1 MNRRKKLIKRVLN
14 ASLLSKE
21 FFTFELLN
29 IINEVKS
36 YKKRKVLLNYYRI
49 YILYNDKDYLEK
61 IFKILKISIFLEVV
75 SDNLCTD

>member
-1 MNRRKKLIKRVLN
+1 MNNRKKLVKRIN
-14 ASLLSKE
+14 DASLLSKE

-36 YKKRKVLLNYYRI
+36 YKKRKVLLNQYRI

-61 IFKILKISIFLEVV
+61 IFKTLKINAFLDVRNICI
-75 SDNLCTD
+75 D

>member
-1 MNRRKKLIKRVLN
+1 MNNRKKLVKRIN
-14 ASLLSKE
+14 DASLLSKE

-36 YKKRKVLLNYYRI
+36 YKKRKVLLNQYRI

-61 IFKILKISIFLEVV
+61 IFKILKINAFLDVRSICI
-75 SDNLCTD
+75 D

>member
-1 MNRRKKLIKRVLN
+1 MNRRKKLVNRIID

-61 IFKILKISIFLEVV
+61 IFKTLKISAFLDVK
-75 SDNLCTD
+75 SICID

>member
-1 MNRRKKLIKRVLN
+1 MNRRKKLVKRVLD

-36 YKKRKVLLNYYRI
+36 YKKRKVLLNEYRI
-49 YILYNDKDYLEK
+49 FILYNDKDYLEK
-61 IFKILKISIFLEVV
+61 IFKTLKINVFLDVGSICI
-75 SDNLCTD
+75 N

>member
-1 MNRRKKLIKRVLN
+1 MNKRKKLIKRIID

-36 YKKRKVLLNYYRI
+36 YKKRKVLLNEYRI
-49 YILYNDKDYLEK
+49 YLLYNDKDYLEK
-61 IFKILKISIFLEVV
+61 IFKILKINAFLDVRSICI
-75 SDNLCTD
+75 D

>member
-1 MNRRKKLIKRVLN
+1 MNRRKKLIKRIID

-49 YILYNDKDYLEK
+49 YI
-61 IFKILKISIFLEVV
+61 I
-75 SDNLCTD
+75 

>member
-1 MNRRKKLIKRVLN
+1 MNKRKKLVKRIN
-14 ASLLSKE
+14 DASLLSKE

-36 YKKRKVLLNYYRI
+36 YKKRKVLLNQYRI

-61 IFKILKISIFLEVV
+61 IFKTLKINAFLDVRSICI
-75 SDNLCTD
+75 D

>member
-1 MNRRKKLIKRVLN
+1 MKTIKKLVKRIYD

-36 YKKRKVLLNYYRI
+36 YKKRKVLLNQYRI

-61 IFKILKISIFLEVV
+61 IFKTLKINAFLDVRSICI
-75 SDNLCTD
+75 D